1 MRSRRLVITPPAQ
14 AELDDILDQLRAA
27 EPVRGCAYVT
37 RMVALFRNGAAA
49 GLTGNLSHYIAL
61 AVAAISTATYLFGS
75 TARDKAAAT
84 SDVDIFID
92 RAPGVPRGFIEL
104 FDMEELLEETLGT
117 KVDLATR
124 TSLHPALKDEIER
137 TAIRVL

>member
-1 MRSRRLVITPPAQ
+1 MDRNQAISRIKTIEPA
-14 AELDDILDQLRAA
+14 IRA
-27 EPVRGCAYVT
+27 
-37 RMVALFRNGAAA
+37 LGAAS
-49 GLTGNLSHYIAL
+49 L
-61 AVAAISTATYLFGS
+61 YLFGS
-75 TARDKAAAT
+75 TARDQAAAT

-92 RAPGVPRGFIEL
+92 RNPEAPCGFIEL
-104 FDMEELLEETLGT
+104 LDLEELLAETLGT